1 MHDDTAAAVQ
11 ARLAR
16 RAAEQ
21 AGLATD
27 QLWWQ
32 YFELGGEVGALE
44 VEAYLH
50 ECLELPPGHR
60 DLITCAVNELAGGTT
75 APRAPFSWELRG
87 SRGDAGSPG
96 TGRRPGTGPLG

>member
-44 VEAYLH
+44 IEAYLH
-50 ECLELPPGHR
+50 ECLQLPSGHR

-75 APRAPFSWELRG
+75 APRAPFSWELEG
-87 SRGDAGSPG
+87 SSG
-96 TGRRPGTGPLG
+96 TGRRPGPGPLS